1 MTESEALLIRN
12 VLNGVPAASVARAAD
27 LTEDEVAQA
36 FAEAMRRVAEY
47 QLVHCVP
54 FFPVG
59 SVIEARRHRLQ
70 VLDVLGEIQR
80 WDDGERELALAI
92 LAGHNVIAE
101 GVERM
106 HAERVVSR
114 VLNALPHYLPA
125 ADIAEYRRD
134 RKSYIRAH
142 RGQVRETVERFVSF
156 RTPLLYKNIV
166 HYTGGQDG
174 LLANLRNL

>member
-1 MTESEALLIRN
+1 MTEPEALLIRN
-12 VLNGVPAASVARAAD
+12 LLNGVPVASAACASDLSEDDAA
-27 LTEDEVAQA
+27 AA
-36 FAEAMRRVAEY
+36 FAECMRRVAEY

-59 SVIEARRHRLQ
+59 SVVEARRHRLE

-80 WDDGERELALAI
+80 WDDGDRELALAVF
-92 LAGHNVIAE
+92 AGHNVVAE
-101 GVERM
+101 GADRAHTEQVL
-106 HAERVVSR
+106 SR

-134 RKSYIRAH
+134 RKGYIRAR

-156 RTPLLYKNIV
+156 RAPLLYKKIV

-174 LLANLRNL
+174 LLSNMRNL

>member
-1 MTESEALLIRN
+1 MTEPEALLIRN
-12 VLNGVPAASVARAAD
+12 LLNRVPVVQAARASD
-27 LTEDEVAQA
+27 MTEEDAAAA
-36 FAEAMRRVAEY
+36 FAECMRRVAEY

-59 SVIEARRHRLQ
+59 SVAEAQRHRLE
-70 VLDVLGEIQR
+70 VLEVLGEIQR
-80 WDDGERELALAI
+80 WDDGDRELALAI

-101 GVERM
+101 GADRQ

-134 RKSYIRAH
+134 PKGYIRAR

-156 RTPLLYKNIV
+156 RTPLLYRNIV